1 MAKVHFV
8 PDGLI
13 RVGVQLGGHVGV
25 NMSNCRIGEFSNN
38 EQFLQQVRYS
48 CFVMKNFQTNESSW
62 KTYSYY
68 APVDMGLA
76 LGDIVLCETCYG
88 ICLGKIIDIPET
100 ESGYTG
106 SMKNIIQKLN
116 FDHVILDKVK
126 ELRITEVKRKLNDLR
141 RKMEDRLFYEMLAE
155 KLPEAEDLIKELK
168 DLGGM

>member
-8 PDGLI
+8 PDGLV
-13 RVGVQLGGHVGV
+13 RVGVQLGGHVDV
-25 NMSNCRIGEFSNN
+25 NMSNCNIEEFSDN
-38 EQFLQQVRYS
+38 ERFMQQVRYS
-48 CFVMKNFQTNESSW
+48 CFVMKDFQSNESNS
-62 KTYSYY
+62 KSYSYY
-68 APVDMGLA
+68 APVDMGLE

-88 ICLGKIIDIPET
+88 ICLGKIVDIQST
-100 ESGYTG
+100 GSWSNG

-116 FDHVILDKVK
+116 FDHMILDKVK

-155 KLPEAEDLIKELK
+155 KLPEAEGLIKELK